1 MSLKPIFI
9 FITLILF
16 LNINSKMQIK
26 FQKYNSLLSEFFE
39 RNIAFFVN
47 YFIENIYTTQ
57 IYIGEPSQKIIAFF
71 KPEQTGFYLLN
82 SNITCL
88 SRSFYNYE
96 KSTNFKLI
104 EKENKNYYILYH
116 FSDSLLIENITNS
129 ENIQSKIEDFKM
141 MLIGDLN
148 QSLCLIFGTKLNSYG
163 EEIEDNFLYSLHKN
177 NHIKSYYFSYDI
189 NTRNNDELSYIFDI
203 NVNETTNGYTFI
215 KTSSKTENNKQ
226 YLFWGL
232 NFDKIYLD
240 NDIFDEKQSMAE
252 INYNLGAL
260 IGPSSFR
267 DLFKKYLKKNEIIE
281 TIIQYKKKYY
291 IYTFEDSA

>member
-16 LNINSKMQIK
+16 LNINSKLQIK

-39 RNIAFFVN
+39 RNIAFFVD
-47 YFIENIYTTQ
+47 YFIENIYSTQ
-57 IYIGEPSQKIIAFF
+57 IYIGEPSQKIIAFL
-71 KPEQTGFYLLN
+71 KPEQVGFYLIN

-88 SRSFYNYE
+88 SKSFYNFE
-96 KSTNFKLI
+96 KSNSFKLI
-104 EKENKNYYILYH
+104 EKENQNYYILYH

-129 ENIQSKIEDFKM
+129 EKTQSKIDDFKM
-141 MLIGDLN
+141 MSIGDLK
-148 QSLCLIFGTKLNSYG
+148 QSLCLIFGTKLISYG
-163 EEIEDNFLYSLHKN
+163 EEVNDNFLYGLHKN

-252 INYNLGAL
+252 INYNLGTL

-267 DLFKKYLKKNEIIE
+267 DLFKKFLKKNEILETYIE
-281 TIIQYKKKYY
+281 YTIK
-291 IYTFEDSA
+291 